1 MMCVTKNQEGPKLR
15 SFHESTYPLH
25 FLISMASAMSWR
37 YSAWSA
43 STASIPPCA
52 ILQRLRHVRRAAAAN
67 ALRVE
72 DTLAMVRAG

>member
-1 MMCVTKNQEGPKLR
+1 
-15 SFHESTYPLH
+15 LH

-52 ILQRLRHVRRAAAAN
+52 IPQRLRHVRRAAAAN

-72 DTLAMVRAG
+72 DALAMVRAG